1 MTKKHPTALLILDG
15 WGHRENTSYNAP
27 RLAKTPNFDRL
38 WETCPRALLS
48 ASGQDVGLP
57 VGQIGNSE
65 VGHLNIGAGRVVMQT
80 LPRID
85 RAIEDGTAWSRNVF
99 KETIAQTINGSG
111 RLHLVGLMS
120 EGGVHAHQRHLAEMA
135 NALNAEG
142 IEVILHLIT
151 DGRDTAPA
159 IANRCFIELQRTL
172 NFRARVGS
180 VSGRF
185 YAMDRDNRWE
195 RTGRAL
201 EVMRDAAGPKVSNV
215 AERLEMADRD
225 EFIEPFVVDGFTGMQ
240 DGDALACVNFRSDRV
255 RQLLR
260 ALFKKGTPGFKNLSF
275 SAVLGMAPYAD
286 DLDKEMR
293 TLFPK
298 ENITNTLAEVTSSA
312 GKRQFHLAETEKY
325 PHVTFF
331 LNGGRE
337 AEWPGEDRNVVP
349 SPKVST
355 YDLAPEM
362 SISGV
367 SDSLN
372 SAVLSGSYDLI
383 VCNFANPDMV
393 GHTGDL
399 NAAIKACEAVDK
411 ALGSFLVALKK
422 VGGKALVTA
431 DHGNAEI
438 MWDED
443 EGVAHTAH
451 TLSPVPLVYVGTDSG
466 KLSDGRLADIAPTLL
481 SLMGITK
488 PHDMTGVNLWSD
500 A

>member
-1 MTKKHPTALLILDG
+1 IGPEMTKKHPTALLILDG

-201 EVMRDAAGPKVSNV
+201 EVM
-215 AERLEMADRD
+215 
-225 EFIEPFVVDGFTGMQ
+225 
-240 DGDALACVNFRSDRV
+240 
-255 RQLLR
+255 
-260 ALFKKGTPGFKNLSF
+260 
-275 SAVLGMAPYAD
+275 
-286 DLDKEMR
+286 
-293 TLFPK
+293 
-298 ENITNTLAEVTSSA
+298 
-312 GKRQFHLAETEKY
+312 
-325 PHVTFF
+325 
-331 LNGGRE
+331 
-337 AEWPGEDRNVVP
+337 
-349 SPKVST
+349 
-355 YDLAPEM
+355 
-362 SISGV
+362 
-367 SDSLN
+367 
-372 SAVLSGSYDLI
+372 
-383 VCNFANPDMV
+383 
-393 GHTGDL
+393 
-399 NAAIKACEAVDK
+399 
-411 ALGSFLVALKK
+411 
-422 VGGKALVTA
+422 
-431 DHGNAEI
+431 
-438 MWDED
+438 
-443 EGVAHTAH
+443 
-451 TLSPVPLVYVGTDSG
+451 
-466 KLSDGRLADIAPTLL
+466 
-481 SLMGITK
+481 
-488 PHDMTGVNLWSD
+488 
-500 A
+500 